1 MSKRYKIKTI
11 LLALMFM
18 LLAVAGVLVYKYWPR
33 TLPPEQCSEVYRH
46 YCNRSDL
53 NVAFVKDY
61 RIGDSITVDVT
72 TITAKDSAGWEALLR
87 ELNVSEYTITIQRE
101 ARKEGIAAVT
111 TDYRLKQHPD
121 IRVSM
126 GNDNKLDLL
135 FFSYQDQIVF
145 IFDVE
150 SKNQANRI
158 SNYKSKDY
166 INQVK

>member
-1 MSKRYKIKTI
+1 MKILRLITI
-11 LLALMFM
+11 LLGVVALASTV
-18 LLAVAGVLVYKYWPR
+18 AVLCDIHSRRVVDS
-33 TLPPEQCSEVYRH
+33 EVSEVYRH
-46 YCNRSDL
+46 YVGRPDL
-53 NVAFVKDY
+53 KVGFVKDY
-61 RIGDSITVDVT
+61 RVDDSITVDVT

-150 SKNQANRI
+150 SKDQANRI

>member
-1 MSKRYKIKTI
+1 MKLHRIITI
-11 LLALMFM
+11 LLGVVALATMV
-18 LLAVAGVLVYKYWPR
+18 AVLCDIHFRRVVDS
-33 TLPPEQCSEVYRH
+33 EVSEVYRR
-46 YCNRSDL
+46 YRNRSDL

>member
-1 MSKRYKIKTI
+1 MKILRIITI
-11 LLALMFM
+11 LLGVVALATMV
-18 LLAVAGVLVYKYWPR
+18 AVLCDIHFRRVVDS
-33 TLPPEQCSEVYRH
+33 EVSEVYRR
-46 YCNRSDL
+46 YCDRDDL
-53 NVAFVKDY
+53 KVAFVKDY

-72 TITAKDSAGWEALLR
+72 TITAKDSASWEALLR

-150 SKNQANRI
+150 SKDQANRI